1 MSKTVEFYFDLGS
14 PASYLAW
21 TQLPGICADTGG
33 QLVYRPILL
42 GGVFKAT
49 GNASP
54 AAIPAKGRY
63 MNRDLQRYAARYQV
77 PLRFS
82 SHFPI
87 NTLPLM
93 RMITGVQMH
102 QPDRFI
108 SLLECLFSALWV
120 DGLNLGDPAVVQEA
134 VEAAGFD
141 TQALQALVLDEGVK
155 DRLKATT
162 EQALQRGVFGAPS
175 LFVDEELYFGQDRLE
190 FVREALLRN
199 G

>member
-21 TQLPGICADTGG
+21 TQLPLICAETGG
-33 QLVYRPILL
+33 QLVYRPMLL

-54 AAIPAKGRY
+54 ACIPAKGRY
-63 MNRDLQRYAARYQV
+63 MTQDLQRFAARYQV

-82 SHFPI
+82 AHFPI

-93 RMITGVQMH
+93 RMVTGAQMH
-102 QPDRFI
+102 DPERFLT
-108 SLLECLFSALWV
+108 LLDCLFSALWV
-120 DGLNLGDPAVVQEA
+120 RGLNLGDPAVVQET
-134 VEAAGFD
+134 VEAEGFD
-141 TQALQALVLDEGVK
+141 AQALQALVLDETVK
-155 DRLKATT
+155 QQLKENT

-175 LFVDEELYFGQDRLE
+175 LFVDDVLYFGQDRLD
-190 FVREALLRN
+190 FVREALSRA
-199 G
+199 

>member
-1 MSKTVEFYFDLGS
+1 MTKTVEFYFDLGS

-21 TQLPGICADTGG
+21 TQLPALCAETGG
-33 QLVYRPILL
+33 QLVYHPMLL

-54 AAIPAKGRY
+54 ASIPAKGRY
-63 MNRDLQRYAARYQV
+63 MNRDLQRYAERYQV

-82 SHFPI
+82 AHFPI

-93 RMITGVQMH
+93 RMVTGVQMR
-102 QPDRFI
+102 QPERFL
-108 SLLECLFSALWV
+108 SLLDCLFAALWV
-120 DGLNLGDPAVVQEA
+120 RGLNLGDPAVVQEA
-134 VEAAGFD
+134 LEADGFD
-141 TQALQALVLDEGVK
+141 SQALQALVLDEAVK
-155 DRLKATT
+155 ERLKDTT

-175 LFVDEELYFGQDRLE
+175 LFVDDELYFGQDRLE

-199 G
+199 